1 MNRDWIN
8 EARTIAGELKIT
20 GFEKE
25 SCRILDA
32 IDSGS
37 TGGEILMSLRWNL
50 EEILKSSSSF
60 DFSLRDRI
68 EEISRGITNLLG
80 R

>member
-8 EARTIAGELKIT
+8 EARAIADELKIT

-37 TGGEILMSLRWNL
+37 TGGEILMALRWNL
-50 EEILKSSSSF
+50 EEILKSSSLF
-60 DFSLRDRI
+60 DFGLRGQI
-68 EEISRGITNLLG
+68 EEISKGITTLLG
-80 R
+80 G

>member
-8 EARTIAGELKIT
+8 EARAIADELKIT

-37 TGGEILMSLRWNL
+37 TGGEILMALRWNL

-60 DFSLRDRI
+60 DFGLRGQI
-68 EEISRGITNLLG
+68 EEISKGITTLLG
-80 R
+80 G